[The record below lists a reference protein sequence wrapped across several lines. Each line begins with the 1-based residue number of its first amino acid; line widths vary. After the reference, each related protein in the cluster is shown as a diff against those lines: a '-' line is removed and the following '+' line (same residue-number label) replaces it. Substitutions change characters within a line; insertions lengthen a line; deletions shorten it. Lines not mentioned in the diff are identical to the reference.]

1 MTQSE
6 DETAR
11 LAEANES
18 LKKDQATAASMAD
31 IKALETTLTS
41 SMDARFNEFRDLLNK
56 LINNKPSDIIPL
68 EKASNSDEGGPKE
81 DKEQKEKEVK
91 ANDKPKSSPNLHEE
105 KEEYHAVRGWYSP
118 DPIITTRINPLGP
131 PPKLNALA
139 FASWQ
144 RSMKSHVNSA
154 SIELWRII
162 EEGYIVE
169 DPSNMTKREFAE
181 KQLNASALHMI
192 ELSLSDNDK
201 HHVLHATTAKE
212 AWDCLERAFLGNES
226 MKRNRYESLSN
237 AAEGFYM
244 LDNETHEEM
253 YGRLKTL
260 AKAFYDVGATYVDDA
275 WVKRKY
281 ENALLPSEPMELK
294 SIQGRYNYLQLSSHE
309 VMQEVQASKVAT
321 KNAEDNRARAMG
333 MRQGPSLAL
342 KAKVTCL
349 DANDEV
355 EACPSNIAPHD
366 LEQALNGHIALA
378 TRVFW
383 NDPASA
389 KARVD
394 RDNNSSGKKELAS
407 RTKTCYNCHDKNH
420 YIRECPY
427 ENREQNGG
435 KLIPKD
441 HSKLIQKKP
450 ARPRKPF
457 FKKAPRIV
465 LVAQEEYATS
475 DSEDEDTPNKEV
487 AALAIVSTSSSSL
500 FESPNE
506 NLSINTARCL
516 MAHVTE
522 VSSPSPKTMHDQ
534 SSLEIKK
541 ELVAFDTFVTN
552 LQGEAKEH
560 VESLMRQLCA
570 AEELLQEKSKIERE
584 DSLTIASLNASI
596 ASLNSSLDE
605 ESEYRTTLEERL
617 ESLDA
622 KNDEIISKIIK
633 DRDHVFAK
641 YKVIKK
647 EKVELGVANTI
658 LLEDMEK
665 LDKAHKVLKTTH
677 SILVKSHEQLQTQ
690 LSKTCSTS
698 ITILPRVH
706 ENVIEE
712 NARLKVDHAKT
723 SIPKGNDKGFAYL
736 FELKPHKGKEGLG
749 YVAEAKKK
757 VSNTKENKT
766 KPAQAKTNIAS
777 GNATRGKTTRSDFA
791 GHNNPNYILY
801 VDYYGDVYAKYVG
814 PYDGYID
821 YSIWVPKTLVANR
834 KGPIEKWV
842 PKCKK

>member
-1 MTQSE
+1 MTHSE
-6 DETAR
+6 DEAET
-11 LAEANES
+11 LAKANEA
-18 LKKDQATAASMAD
+18 LEKAKVTMASMAD

-41 SMDARFNEFRDLLNK
+41 TMNAKFDEFRDMFMKFANGK
-56 LINNKPSDIIPL
+56 RSEIIPL
-68 EKASNSDEGGPKE
+68 EEASNSEEGDSKE
-81 DKEQKEKEVK
+81 DKEKKKKGVET
-91 ANDKPKSSPNLHEE
+91 DTRPKTSPTLHEE
-105 KEEYHAVRGWYSP
+105 KEGYHAVPGWYSP

-162 EEGYIVE
+162 EDGYHVE

-192 ELSLSDNDK
+192 ELALGDNDK
-201 HHVLHATTAKE
+201 HHVLHVTTAKE
-212 AWDCLERAFLGNES
+212 AWDCLEVAFLGNDS

-244 LDNETHEEM
+244 LDNENHEEM

-281 ENALLPSEPMELK
+281 VNALLPSEPMELK
-294 SIQGRYNYLQLSSHE
+294 SIQGRYNYQQMSSHE
-309 VMQEVQASKVAT
+309 VMQEVQASKVAS

-342 KAKVTCL
+342 KAKVTCM
-349 DANDEV
+349 DENDEIEV
-355 EACPSNIAPHD
+355 CPSNIAPHD
-366 LEQALNGHIALA
+366 LEQALNSHIALA

-394 RDNNSSGKKELAS
+394 RENNSSGKKELAS

-435 KLIPKD
+435 KLVPKD

-475 DSEDEDTPNKEV
+475 DSEDEDAPNKEV

-500 FESPNE
+500 FASPNE
-506 NLSINTARCL
+506 NLSTNTARCL
-516 MAHVTE
+516 MAHLTE
-522 VSSPSPKTMHDQ
+522 VSSPSPKTTHDQ

-570 AEELLQEKSKIERE
+570 AEELLQEKS
-584 DSLTIASLNASI
+584 
-596 ASLNSSLDE
+596 
-605 ESEYRTTLEERL
+605 
-617 ESLDA
+617 
-622 KNDEIISKIIK
+622 
-633 DRDHVFAK
+633 
-641 YKVIKK
+641 
-647 EKVELGVANTI
+647 
-658 LLEDMEK
+658 
-665 LDKAHKVLKTTH
+665 
-677 SILVKSHEQLQTQ
+677 
-690 LSKTCSTS
+690 
-698 ITILPRVH
+698 
-706 ENVIEE
+706 
-712 NARLKVDHAKT
+712 
-723 SIPKGNDKGFAYL
+723 
-736 FELKPHKGKEGLG
+736 
-749 YVAEAKKK
+749 
-757 VSNTKENKT
+757 
-766 KPAQAKTNIAS
+766 
-777 GNATRGKTTRSDFA
+777 
-791 GHNNPNYILY
+791 
-801 VDYYGDVYAKYVG
+801 
-814 PYDGYID
+814 
-821 YSIWVPKTLVANR
+821 
-834 KGPIEKWV
+834 
-842 PKCKK
+842 